1 MPNISEII
9 DDIKQKIKLGKKND
23 TTPLEDDSEDEFS
36 FVLDEETTAESDN
49 DLVAANEELLA
60 KMGELESKFP
70 KIEMMVTN
78 LRKENEN
85 LRSDIHNINE
95 NFQDMMALYEVV
107 SNQINPFIGIS
118 KVTATSMEKV
128 EKIEH
133 ESTNLKKRVE
143 ELQNDVVILANVYLQ
158 EHDIDLDGVI
168 NEILAEEEFSKAILG
183 EDSDDW

>member
-9 DDIKQKIKLGKKND
+9 EEIKNKIKLGKKKENLD
-23 TTPLEDDSEDEFS
+23 VKEAEDDFS
-36 FVLDEETTAESDN
+36 FTLEEDINAESND

-60 KMGELESKFP
+60 KIGELESKFP

-85 LRSDIHNINE
+85 LRSDIQNINE

-118 KVTATSMEKV
+118 KITATSMEKV
-128 EKIEH
+128 EKMET
-133 ESTNLKKRVE
+133 ESKNLKKRVE
-143 ELQNDVVILANVYLQ
+143 ELQNDVVILANVYLNQ
-158 EHDIDLDGVI
+158 NHIDLDGVI
-168 NEILAEEEFSKAILG
+168 NEVLAEEEFSKAILG

>member
-9 DDIKQKIKLGKKND
+9 EEIKQKIKLGKK
-23 TTPLEDDSEDEFS
+23 TEESSETETDDEFS
-36 FVLDEETTAESDN
+36 FTLEEEAVNESE
-49 DLVAANEELLA
+49 DLFAANEELLA
-60 KMGELESKFP
+60 KIGELESKFP

-85 LRSDIHNINE
+85 LRGDIQNINE

-118 KVTATSMEKV
+118 KITATSMEKV
-128 EKIEH
+128 EMMEN
-133 ESTNLKKRVE
+133 ESRNLKKRVE
-143 ELQNDVVILANVYLQ
+143 ELQNDVVILANVYLNTHQ
-158 EHDIDLDGVI
+158 IDLDGVI
-168 NEILAEEEFSKAILG
+168 NEVLAEEEFSKAISG

>member
-9 DDIKQKIKLGKKND
+9 EEIKQKIKLGRK
-23 TTPLEDDSEDEFS
+23 TEESSESEPDDEFS
-36 FVLDEETTAESDN
+36 FKLEEETVNESE
-49 DLVAANEELLA
+49 DLFAANEELLA
-60 KMGELESKFP
+60 KIGELESKFP

-85 LRSDIHNINE
+85 LRGDIQNINE

-118 KVTATSMEKV
+118 KITATSMEKV
-128 EKIEH
+128 EMMEN
-133 ESTNLKKRVE
+133 ESRNLKKRVE
-143 ELQNDVVILANVYLQ
+143 ELQNDVVILANVYLNTHQ
-158 EHDIDLDGVI
+158 IDLDGVI
-168 NEILAEEEFSKAILG
+168 NEVLAEEEFSKAISG